1 MGRGGGFKQWL
12 RERYP
17 IMDEY
22 LCRQLRYESE
32 AVAWFTWDVARHIQA
47 YRTHVNGYC
56 LSFIILNNPFGER
69 AYRLNDSLAK
79 VLGFGDIQRLKAVLP
94 IRKSRRFLTIPS
106 LQRAINR
113 YALRASGLQA
123 YPRERHKRPRKPQ
136 EKKNINRQ
144 D

>member
-1 MGRGGGFKQWL
+1 MGRGGGFKQGL
-12 RERYP
+12 RECYP

-22 LCRQLRYESE
+22 LCRQLRYESK
-32 AVAWFTWDVARHIQA
+32 ATSWFTWDVARHIQA
-47 YRTHVNGYC
+47 YTTVVNGYSLC
-56 LSFIILNNPFGER
+56 FIILNNPYGER
-69 AYRLNDSLAK
+69 AYRLNDNLAK

-113 YALRASGLQA
+113 YALRASGLKA
-123 YPRERHKRPRKPQ
+123 YPRERHNQPRKPQ
-136 EKKNINRQ
+136 EKKNNNRQ